1 MAATIE
7 GRMRGLK
14 VVLVEK
20 MPYIGGSC
28 RDFGRPSRCSGI
40 KTSETIWFNQ
50 RQSGIHD
57 EGLPCQRA

>member
-20 MPYIGGSC
+20 MPYIGGAAAI
-28 RDFGRPSRCSGI
+28 SGGQVVAQGS
-40 KTSETIWFNQ
+40 K
-50 RQSGIHD
+50 
-57 EGLPCQRA
+57 GLPCQRA